1 MGVKKIGILHNE
13 LAQVVASMGHGDQL
27 VIGDAG
33 LPVPQGVPCIDL
45 AVTFGTPTLQT
56 VLDTV
61 LAELCVERVTLAVQ
75 TEHANAALWQSV
87 RQYADAENWAVDV
100 CSHDEFKQRT
110 RNACAVVRTGDNT
123 PYTNIILHSGVPF

>member
-1 MGVKKIGILHNE
+1 MKKIGILHNE

-45 AVTFGTPTLQT
+45 AVTFGTPMLQT

-100 CSHDEFKQRT
+100 CSHDEF
-110 RNACAVVRTGDNT
+110 NAHEMPARWCARATIHLT
-123 PYTNIILHSGVPF
+123 PISFYIPECLFNE

>member
-1 MGVKKIGILHNE
+1 MKKIGILHNE
-13 LAQVVASMGHGDQL
+13 FAQMVASMGHGDQL

-45 AVTFGTPTLQT
+45 AVTFGTPMLQT

-100 CSHDEFKQRT
+100 CSHDEFKHRT
-110 RNACAVVRTGDNT
+110 RNACAVVRTGDNM
-123 PYTNIILHSGVPF
+123 PYTNIILHAGVPF